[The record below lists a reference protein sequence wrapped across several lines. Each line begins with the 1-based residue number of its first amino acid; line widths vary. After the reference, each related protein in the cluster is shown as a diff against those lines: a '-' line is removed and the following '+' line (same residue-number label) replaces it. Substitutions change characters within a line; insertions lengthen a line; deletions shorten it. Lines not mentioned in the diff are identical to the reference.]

1 MAMLLKAGENAR
13 SNKEGHHALD
23 DETSGKHAKVEE
35 WRAEVRGRKSD
46 GDVVESKRRANFRKI
61 RTRVGESSDETKSRT
76 DHDTKERDGFPRN
89 AGVLVGVV
97 LVVCLMMCTFTA
109 TVAYL
114 AFRLGRKDRELRT
127 VYAISGSPPAPQVTG
142 APVILQTNVDPN
154 AAAP

>member
-97 LVVCLMMCTFTA
+97 LVLCLMMCTFTA

-114 AFRLGRKDRELRT
+114 AFRLGRKDTGTPVVPYLE
-127 VYAISGSPPAPQVTG
+127 VDPAPQVTG
-142 APVILQTNVDPN
+142 APVIPQTSVDQK
-154 AAAP
+154 AA